1 VDSESEYWSALA
13 DAEFEPL
20 PDWLQTLIEGQPCA
34 DWAVK
39 AWNKAAN
46 VPGSWFDQAK
56 ADAIVAMWA
65 TLFKLTINRFA
76 GHPFHLSWWQEII
89 VRLMVGWKRPIEE
102 VDPATGKLAIYH
114 VRVFSDLSLW
124 IPRKNG
130 KTEFLA
136 ALALLF
142 WWLDGVKG
150 GEGYVFA
157 RNAEQAEVPFGR
169 IAEMV
174 KQLPTREAT
183 QFQLLATSIYCPA
196 LGTSL
201 QLLTG
206 AAEGK
211 HGKAPYVRLGD
222 EMHEWTTRKIE
233 DDLRQGSGTYL
244 QPIGL
249 RASTAGVKTSIV
261 GMAMWEETVAMLD
274 GTGDESS
281 TLAVIFAASADDDW
295 TDETT
300 WAKANPNLRVSV
312 TLDSLRKEYVKAKRN
327 KRAEAYFR
335 CYHLN
340 QWVDATTSW
349 IDIRQWDKCTA
360 DRGAWKSRRAE
371 MAGKVAYGGLDLSSR
386 RDITS
391 LQWLFPP
398 DADAPAWRQYGRY
411 WIPEAALDKRE
422 TRFRDELQK
431 FIDLGIL
438 TVMPGEVIDQEI
450 IMAAVLEGVAE
461 FDVLGVGFDQ
471 WQAEGLR
478 QMVIKQGVE
487 EELMVQ
493 VPMNIRSL
501 ALASTTFEELV
512 YTGKFDHGGDPLLRW
527 MARHVVTRMDSNLN
541 FMPDK
546 KRSGE
551 KIDGIV
557 SSVMALALADQEKE
571 GSVYETHG
579 VRVI

>member
-1 VDSESEYWSALA
+1 VDSENEDWSAIV

-20 PDWLQTLIEGQPCA
+20 PEWLENLIAGQPCA

-39 AWNKAAN
+39 AYQKAAN

-56 ADAIVAMWA
+56 ADAVIDMWPK
-65 TLFKLTINRFA
+65 LFKLTINRFA

-102 VDPATGKLAIYH
+102 IDPATGKLATFH
-114 VRVFSDLSLW
+114 VRVFSDLALW

-157 RNAEQAEVPFGR
+157 RNAEQAETPFGR
-169 IAEMV
+169 ITQMV
-174 KQLPTREAT
+174 KQLPSREAT
-183 QFQLLATSIYCPA
+183 QFQLLANSIYCPA

-249 RASTAGVKTSIV
+249 RASTAGVKTSLI
-261 GMAMWEETVAMLD
+261 GMEMWEETQAILD
-274 GTGDESS
+274 GSRDESS
-281 TLAVIFAASADDDW
+281 TLAVIFAAGGDDDW
-295 TDETT
+295 ADEAT

-312 TLDSLRKEYVKAKRN
+312 TLDSLRKEFAKAKMNR
-327 KRAEAYFR
+327 RAEAHFR

-340 QWVDATTSW
+340 QWVEGLTSW
-349 IDIRQWDKCTA
+349 IDIRQWDNCTA
-360 DRGAWKSRRAE
+360 DKTAWQRRREE
-371 MAGKVAYGGLDLSSR
+371 MKGRMAWGGLDLSISR
-386 RDITS
+386 DVTA
-391 LQWLFPP
+391 LEFLFPP
-398 DADAPAWRQYGRY
+398 EDDDGIWSQYGRY
-411 WIPEAALDKRE
+411 WIPEAALANRDSKFRE
-422 TRFRDELQK
+422 ELQR
-431 FIDLGIL
+431 FADQGAL
-438 TVMPGEVIDQEI
+438 TVVPGEVIDQDI
-450 IMAAVLEGVAE
+450 VKAAILEGVAD
-461 FDVLGVGFDQ
+461 FDVQGVGFDQ
-471 WQAEGLR
+471 WQGEGLR
-478 QMVIKQGVE
+478 QAVIKEGVD

-501 ALASTTFEELV
+501 ALASAQFERLV

-527 MARHVVTRMDSNLN
+527 MARHVAARFDSNMN

-546 KRSGE
+546 KKSGE
-551 KIDGIV
+551 KIDGIMA
-557 SSVMALALADQEKE
+557 SVIALALSGQEKE
-571 GSVYETHG
+571 ETPVPG
-579 VRVI
+579 VIIL